1 MDARLIFQR
10 SAIRKVISTTITIH
24 KKLETHTQIICLWEY
39 IGTAVCM
46 WETKKNGHWT
56 AYILIENKILNAWVE
71 EEKRWNELENGGS
84 HKKSIE
90 RMMFLSQ
97 YLITQAV

>member
-1 MDARLIFQR
+1 MQDLYFKDLPSQ
-10 SAIRKVISTTITIH
+10 KVITTTITIL
-24 KKLETHTQIICLWEY
+24 KKLETHTQIICSWEY

-46 WETKKNGHWT
+46 WETKKDGHWT
-56 AYILIENKILNAWVE
+56 AYILIENNILNAWVE
-71 EEKRWNELENGGS
+71 EEKRWNKLENGGS